1 MVFVVAGIA
10 LTGQGMSAGHEPRRC
25 PVCDDALVVQRH
37 QWLRSCVECGFLA
50 SVLDVR
56 INSDDAPLNEELRA
70 DALRGL
76 RKETFAI
83 VLDAVAHGGLA
94 KSASILDV
102 GCAHGWFL
110 QQATDCGYRSVGIEP
125 DRGMAMLA
133 RAQGAEVRIGMF
145 PEALHAGETFD
156 AITFNDVLEHLPD
169 VSGATAAVRA
179 HLNPGGFFV
188 VNIPLAT
195 GFFYRLADALDRIG
209 YRAPFERMWQVGFA
223 SPHRS
228 YFTEQQLLR
237 LAERHGFELV
247 MRRTL
252 PSLRISGLWQRLRYD
267 RSRGIIW
274 ALLMWP
280 ALVAMS
286 PIIRLW
292 PHDIGLLIFKA
303 GDPTP

>member
-1 MVFVVAGIA
+1 
-10 LTGQGMSAGHEPRRC
+10 MSAGHEPSCC
-25 PVCDDALVVQRH
+25 PVCDGTFVVQRH
-37 QWLRSCVECGFLA
+37 QWLRSCVECGCLA
-50 SVLDVR
+50 STLDVR
-56 INSDDAPLNEELRA
+56 INADNAPLDEELRA
-70 DALRGL
+70 DALRAL

-83 VLDAVAHGGLA
+83 VLDALA
-94 KSASILDV
+94 FVGFPKSASILDV

-110 QQATDCGYRSVGIEP
+110 QQATACGYRSVGIEP
-125 DRGMAMLA
+125 DQAMATLA
-133 RAQGAEVRIGMF
+133 RAQGAEARIGMF
-145 PEALHAGETFD
+145 PQALLAGETFD

-179 HLNPGGFFV
+179 HLTPGGLFV

-195 GFFYRLADALDRIG
+195 GFFYRLANALDHIG

-228 YFTEQQLLR
+228 YFTEQQLIR
-237 LAERHGFELV
+237 LAERHGFKLA
-247 MRRTL
+247 MRRAL